1 MEVSQTQSCNT
12 FDDKLMGLQ
21 LLEQLCM
28 RLKGS
33 RLNAGYLSS
42 NQLNEHISQSFTLVD
57 PISLLSSLFP

>member
-12 FDDKLMGLQ
+12 FEDKLMEWQ

-33 RLNAGYLSS
+33 KLNVSYLSS
-42 NQLNEHISQSFTLVD
+42 NQLNEHISQSFTLMD